1 MLQYQTLSLQLYLVQ
16 DEACPL
22 TNNGRGKSMEV
33 QGETPPKTLVNQFHV
48 HLLTNKQG
56 LSAFKILCI
65 SSTFTYIAIPF
76 VKSIS

>member
-48 HLLTNKQG
+48 HLLTNKQ
-56 LSAFKILCI
+56 
-65 SSTFTYIAIPF
+65 
-76 VKSIS
+76 

>member
-22 TNNGRGKSMEV
+22 TNNGRGKSMEA

-48 HLLTNKQG
+48 HLLTNKQ
-56 LSAFKILCI
+56 
-65 SSTFTYIAIPF
+65 
-76 VKSIS
+76 